1 MDPKKKSGGVLV
13 TRSGSTGNRSRRT
26 SLTSFRKRILTD
38 KVDMTMMRIQV
49 QCIILSD
56 KIRSEINAE
65 NKTAADRPG
74 DL

>member
-13 TRSGSTGNRSRRT
+13 TRSGSTGIRSRNLSSR
-26 SLTSFRKRILTD
+26 SFGSRILEDRKCRETEHKRIPP
-38 KVDMTMMRIQV
+38 R
-49 QCIILSD
+49 ILSD
-56 KIRSEINAE
+56 TRREINAE